1 MTDYRAAMR
10 RLPGARITLAFGVL
24 LLGRA
29 LVACTDDSGNGAG
42 NPGHGGSAGG
52 GVPGGAGGANA
63 GEGGSNAGAG
73 GATAGAGGGVGF
85 TAVAPCDTAAAYT
98 AGTSATTITFGAA
111 GDIGYMPKCLKVPA
125 GAQVTFMGDFA
136 AHPLEPSGLRGTVT
150 GSPITPTSTGTTKVF
165 AFPSPGYYAY
175 FCAFHGPSD
184 GATGMVGVIWV
195 Q

>member
-1 MTDYRAAMR
+1 VTDYRAAMR
-10 RLPGARITLAFGVL
+10 RLSGARITLAFGVL

-52 GVPGGAGGANA
+52 GLPGGAGGANA
-63 GEGGSNAGAG
+63 GAG
-73 GATAGAGGGVGF
+73 GASAGAGGGSAF

-98 AGTSATTITFGAA
+98 TGTSAATITFGAT
-111 GDIGYMPKCLKVPA
+111 GDIAYMPRCLKVPT

-136 AHPLEPSGLRGTVT
+136 AHPLEPSALRGTLT
-150 GSPITPTSTGTTKVF
+150 GNPITPTSTGTTKVF